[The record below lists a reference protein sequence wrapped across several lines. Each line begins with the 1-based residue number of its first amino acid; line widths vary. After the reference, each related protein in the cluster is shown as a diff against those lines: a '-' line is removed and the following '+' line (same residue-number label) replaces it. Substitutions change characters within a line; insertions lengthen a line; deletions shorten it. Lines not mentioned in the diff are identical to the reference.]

1 MTYIPMKPR
10 QVKELLVTFLNFI
23 ISILYT
29 YNNYS
34 TEGSMYNILNQYSV
48 PLNIDLKLD
57 MSTL

>member
-1 MTYIPMKPR
+1 MKPR

-48 PLNIDLKLD
+48 PLNTDLKLD